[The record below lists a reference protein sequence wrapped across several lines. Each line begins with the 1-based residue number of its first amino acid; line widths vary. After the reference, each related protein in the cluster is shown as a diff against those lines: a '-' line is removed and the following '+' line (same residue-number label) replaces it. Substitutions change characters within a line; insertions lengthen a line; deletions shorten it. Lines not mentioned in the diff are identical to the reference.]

1 MGTTS
6 SLPADVLT
14 THVAKYSF
22 RYPSNFDENLS
33 RKWDFLGLRATCKL
47 GADLMRR
54 YVLGTLGQDWLNLQ
68 IFSPPSAISYV
79 ERWGADPAD
88 YEASARHVRAVGRV
102 FGPACRALKAWGRST
117 EKIAALEYFVFRT
130 NGRLLQLDLSHSH
143 VSPDLLLRMCRVSP
157 KLTSLQGPRYV
168 GTPDAT
174 IAAIGAACT
183 DIKFVDFSQAG
194 KTYSPAETWQR
205 HFPGLNFLKLS
216 HDSPRYLPTRLD
228 VVREVALTRPQITGL
243 DIGSCYVTARVIEAI
258 VGTPLGNQLDEFG
271 ADDNVTVIEPAAFL
285 AAARG
290 LPKLEFLVIP
300 HGSTMGG
307 PHFYI
312 DLSRTTAN
320 ITGLH
325 IKDRDTTD
333 ACIAAACSHLRLES
347 LEIDGLDLLSS
358 SIVDGITRSR
368 SAATLGSLRIA
379 YSAEEPESPLR
390 AADVLRLLQGCPEL
404 DQMNWFVDS
413 ACQEYAGLDRGTCQ
427 AIFDLLESRGATISE
442 QSYFEMLDAGETPW
456 DCIVECE

>member
-1 MGTTS
+1 MGTVS

-68 IFSPPSAISYV
+68 IFSPPSAISDV

-88 YEASARHVRAVGRV
+88 YEASARHVRAVGTV
-102 FGPACRALKAWGRST
+102 LGPACRALKAHGRSP

-130 NGRLLQLDLSHSH
+130 NGHLNQLDLSHSH
-143 VSPDLLLRMCRVSP
+143 VSPDSLLRMCRLSP
-157 KLTSLQGPRYV
+157 KLTELQGPRYV
-168 GTPDAT
+168 ITPDAT
-174 IAAIGAACT
+174 IVAISAACT
-183 DIKFVDFSQAG
+183 DLKFVDFSQVG
-194 KTYSPAETWQR
+194 KNYSPAETWQR

-258 VGTPLGNQLDEFG
+258 VGTPLGDQLDEFG
-271 ADDNVTVIEPAAFL
+271 ADDEVTVIEPAAFL

-290 LPKLEFLVIP
+290 FPELAHLVIP
-300 HGSTMGG
+300 RESTMGG
-307 PHFYI
+307 HAFI
-312 DLSRTTAN
+312 LTFRARLQTSRASKSRTMVRRTRA
-320 ITGLH
+320 L
-325 IKDRDTTD
+325 
-333 ACIAAACSHLRLES
+333 LRLALTCAWS
-347 LEIDGLDLLSS
+347 RSS
-358 SIVDGITRSR
+358 STTS
-368 SAATLGSLRIA
+368 SSC
-379 YSAEEPESPLR
+379 LR
-390 AADVLRLLQGCPEL
+390 ALLTQSLGAGPQRRSVIL
-404 DQMNWFVDS
+404 TLPTAPRDHRVHS
-413 ACQEYAGLDRGTCQ
+413 APLTCSVS
-427 AIFDLLESRGATISE
+427 SRAVRSLTI
-442 QSYFEMLDAGETPW
+442 
-456 DCIVECE
+456 

>member
-1 MGTTS
+1 MGTAS

-22 RYPSNFDENLS
+22 RYPSIYDENLS

-54 YVLGTLGQDWLNLQ
+54 YVSGTLRQDWLNLQ
-68 IFSPPSAISYV
+68 TFSPPNAISYV

-88 YEASARHVRAVGRV
+88 MAASARHVRAVGTV
-102 FGPACRALKAWGRST
+102 IGAACKSLKAHGRSP

-130 NGRLLQLDLSHSH
+130 NGGLSELDLSYSH

-157 KLTSLQGPRYV
+157 KLTTLQGPKYV
-168 GTPDAT
+168 VTPDAT
-174 IAAIGAACT
+174 IVAISAACT
-183 DIKFVDFSQAG
+183 DLKFVDFSQVG
-194 KTYSPAETWQR
+194 KNYSPAETWQR

-243 DIGSCYVTARVIEAI
+243 DIASCYVTARVIEAI
-258 VGTPLGNQLDEFG
+258 VGTPLGDQLDEFG
-271 ADDNVTVIEPAAFL
+271 ADDEVTVIEPEAFL

-290 LPKLEFLVIP
+290 FPELAHLVIP
-300 HGSTMGG
+300 RDSMMGG
-307 PHFYI
+307 PNFYI

-320 ITGLH
+320 ITSLQ
-325 IKDRDTTD
+325 IKDDATTD

-347 LEIDGLDLLSS
+347 LELDDLFLLSS
-358 SIVDGITRSR
+358 SIVDAITRSR
-368 SAATLGSLRIA
+368 SAATLVYLNIA
-379 YSAEEPESPLR
+379 NCAEEPQSPLR
-390 AADVLRLLQGCPEL
+390 AADVLRLLQGCPAL
-404 DQMNWFVDS
+404 GHLNWFVDS
-413 ACQEYAGLDRGTCQ
+413 AYQEYAGLDRGTCQ
-427 AIFDLLESRGATISE
+427 AIYDLLESRGATIE
-442 QSYFEMLDAGETPW
+442 LSYFGQLDGGETPW
-456 DCIVECE
+456 CIVECG